1 MNLGTHLHLL
11 QLPPPHPP
19 CVLEGGGGGEGVM
32 GGFPETLE
40 YGASF
45 YVDETFLATIF
56 DEKVLKNSTFKN
68 DEHFDSFQ
76 KFSLSPYM
84 VPGRLRGHHG
94 DFPAPL
100 GSQITRRALIS
111 RVIRGQA

>member
-1 MNLGTHLHLL
+1 MCVKFEHSI
-11 QLPPPHPP
+11 QLSII
-19 CVLEGGGGGEGVM
+19 
-32 GGFPETLE
+32 FPETLE

-84 VPGRLRGHHG
+84 VPGRLRGHHREV
-94 DFPAPL
+94 PTKWYETSA
-100 GSQITRRALIS
+100 A
-111 RVIRGQA
+111 VIFIVV